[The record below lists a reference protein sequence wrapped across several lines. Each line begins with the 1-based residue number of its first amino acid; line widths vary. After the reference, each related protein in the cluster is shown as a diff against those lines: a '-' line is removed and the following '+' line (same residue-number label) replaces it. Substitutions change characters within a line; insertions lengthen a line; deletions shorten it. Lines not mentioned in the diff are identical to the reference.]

1 MSVCVL
7 TKNDRYYTV
16 TIAVNG
22 GGGGGGEHDN
32 KCLLEIR
39 YPYLIADRDKV
50 PISENCYER

>member
-22 GGGGGGEHDN
+22 GGGGGEHDNN

-39 YPYLIADRDKV
+39 YPYLIVTTKPTFYLNLNQV
-50 PISENCYER
+50 